1 MTEAYIHG
9 STDTER
15 QRLALMNE
23 LINERCLQTLKLTT
37 EKLVLDVGAGTGQ
50 YTQLMAGNLPPKS
63 RIIAVERDPQQ
74 LDAALRLAKSHKAA
88 CDVDYRIGSATELPL
103 TDDEHTRIDLAHARF
118 LLEHVPDPAAV
129 VTAMVGALRSGGRI
143 VLADDDHELM
153 RFWPEP
159 EGVVDA
165 WRAYYSSYQ
174 TLGTDPLIG
183 RKLVSLLHGAGARP
197 VSNTQVFYGAC
208 AGSAVFSGIIE
219 NIIGVLESA
228 RSTVISAQLM
238 AESDYDQAITN
249 LRGFLNVPDAAVW
262 YGINWAEGK
271 KP

>member
-1 MTEAYIHG
+1 M
-9 STDTER
+9 
-15 QRLALMNE
+15 
-23 LINERCLQTLKLTT
+23 
-37 EKLVLDVGAGTGQ
+37 
-50 YTQLMAGNLPPKS
+50 
-63 RIIAVERDPQQ
+63 
-74 LDAALRLAKSHKAA
+74 
-88 CDVDYRIGSATELPL
+88 VD
-103 TDDEHTRIDLAHARF
+103 
-118 LLEHVPDPAAV
+118 
-129 VTAMVGALRSGGRI
+129 ALRSGGRI

-159 EGVVDA
+159 EGVMDA